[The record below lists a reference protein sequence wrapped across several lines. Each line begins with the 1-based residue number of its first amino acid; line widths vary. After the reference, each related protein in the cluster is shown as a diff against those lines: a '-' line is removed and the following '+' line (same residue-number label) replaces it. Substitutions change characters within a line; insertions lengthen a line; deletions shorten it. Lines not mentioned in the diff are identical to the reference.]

1 LRERGLFPARGTVL
15 VACSGGPDSQV
26 LLHALH
32 ALRATHGCA
41 LIAAAVDHGL
51 RAEAGRELDL
61 AEALAD
67 ALQVPFVRLR
77 VAVEPGASL
86 QAQARRARY
95 AALSACAAEH
105 AATRIAV
112 GHTLDDQAETVL
124 ARLIR
129 GTGLEGLS
137 AIEPRRADGVV
148 RPLLDVPRA
157 LVQRYLREQG
167 LSAAH
172 DPSNDDPRFLRV
184 RIRRQLLPALAR
196 ENPQAAQLLAYLADD
211 AREGAEA
218 LAALADEAL
227 SQARSGPDPVR
238 TLREAKGPVRRRA
251 LRRWAEQ
258 ATGTALRR
266 HHILALERMLS
277 VGGEV
282 RLPGAMVA
290 QLDAAAGLTFR
301 RVSKRGRGGARRIQ
315 ETAEARGRARE
326 RS

>member
-1 LRERGLFPARGTVL
+1 MPRRVQATLRERGLFPARGTVL

-26 LLHALH
+26 LLHVLH
-32 ALRATHGCA
+32 ALRGVHGCA
-41 LIAAAVDHGL
+41 LIAVGVDHGL
-51 RAEAGRELDL
+51 RPEAGLELDL
-61 AEALAD
+61 AETLAGSLGV
-67 ALQVPFVRLR
+67 AFVRLR
-77 VAVEPGASL
+77 VEVAKGASL

-95 AALSACAAEH
+95 AALTACAAQH

-129 GTGLEGLS
+129 GTGLEGLG
-137 AIEPRRADGVV
+137 AIEPRRSDGVV
-148 RPLLDVPRA
+148 RPLLDAPRT
-157 LVQRYLREQG
+157 LVHGYLREQG
-167 LSAAH
+167 IRAAH
-172 DPSNDDPRFLRV
+172 DPSNGDERFLRV
-184 RIRRQLLPALAR
+184 RIRCQLLPALAL
-196 ENPQAAQLLAYLADD
+196 ENPQAAQLLANLADD
-211 AREGAEA
+211 AREGADA

-227 SQARSGPDPVR
+227 SQARSGQDPVR

-258 ATGTALRR
+258 ATGATLRR

-290 QLDAAAGLTFR
+290 QLDPAAGLTFR

-315 ETAEARGRARE
+315 ET
-326 RS
+326 